1 MEDYV
6 IFQISRTAAAVDDP
20 IANPPAQAA
29 AVTQTTS
36 ATFQID
42 GTKCYV
48 PIVPLSI
55 ESNIKFLK
63 NIKQRFKETISWNKY
78 RSEITTQ
85 PKNNKL
91 GYITVPT
98 FRNINRLFTLSFK
111 NGHNE
116 SMRSC
121 L

>member
-1 MEDYV
+1 M
-6 IFQISRTAAAVDDP
+6 RTAAAVDGP

-36 ATFQID
+36 GTFQID

-48 PIVPLSI
+48 PIVTLSI
-55 ESNIKFLK
+55 KSNTKFLK

-98 FRNINRLFTLSFK
+98 FRNISRLFTLSFK